1 MSLVL
6 YLIYV
11 FGAFSLYMLWV
22 LGLTAFVEVI
32 VPWLVFV
39 LVIFAPLVWMTV
51 RRDRNGL

>member
-6 YLIYV
+6 YLVYV

-32 VPWLVFV
+32 VPWLGLV
-39 LVIFAPLVWMTV
+39 LVIFAPLVWIAN
-51 RRDRNGL
+51 RRESK